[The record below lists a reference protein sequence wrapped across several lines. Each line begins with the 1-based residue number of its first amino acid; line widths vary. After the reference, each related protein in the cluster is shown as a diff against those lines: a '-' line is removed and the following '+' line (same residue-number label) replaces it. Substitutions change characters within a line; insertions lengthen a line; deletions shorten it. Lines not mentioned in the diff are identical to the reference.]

1 MDSLA
6 RRGRTTARWAWQH
19 FRLVA
24 GIALV
29 VGLTLTLAANRD
41 ALAAVDWT
49 IEPFALAGAIALLA
63 AAPLAQ
69 ALTLRIA
76 LRRLGAA
83 APPVAMLRIW
93 ARSFALR
100 YEPSGAVGF
109 VYRVR
114 ERERL
119 GATTPQ
125 VLTATGYEQLAAV
138 TAGALV
144 AVAAFAAAGGRP
156 PLVALLLAGALAAAA
171 IASRPALLGDRIAR
185 WAARRGVTV
194 AGPMRGRTLALLIA
208 INAVGWA
215 ATAAGATLL
224 ADGLL
229 GPVAPD
235 AFTLLGAFA
244 LSSVVGA
251 LMPLL
256 PAGLGPRDA
265 ALTLALTPVIG
276 PGAATVL
283 ALALR
288 VVSFAGE
295 LLAIAVAELAALV
308 LSRRERAVAAT
319 ATVPAPPRTAP
330 AVAPPTP
337 ARSSSSRRTTSASR
351 CRCSS
356 SASPR
361 PAWTC
366 SSSTTAR
373 PTAPAS
379 SPTRSPPNG
388 RGCTSCTAPRRTASA
403 WPTAR
408 ASPGVCS
415 ATTRSSAR
423 WTAISP
429 TRPRSSPRCA
439 PCCSSATPASCSARA
454 TCPAAGP
461 TAGARPA
468 SRSAAI
474 GCSASRLALG
484 LPFSDLSGGFKL
496 WRAETLA
503 AIDMDE
509 LLSAGY
515 AFQVE
520 TTQLAHLAG
529 ARIEEVPFV
538 FSERVAGASKM
549 TLRISLEG
557 IRVTLALR
565 RHHRPAR
572 DHGLLGA
579 L

>member
-1 MDSLA
+1 M
-6 RRGRTTARWAWQH
+6 
-19 FRLVA
+19 
-24 GIALV
+24 
-29 VGLTLTLAANRD
+29 
-41 ALAAVDWT
+41 
-49 IEPFALAGAIALLA
+49 
-63 AAPLAQ
+63 
-69 ALTLRIA
+69 
-76 LRRLGAA
+76 
-83 APPVAMLRIW
+83 
-93 ARSFALR
+93 
-100 YEPSGAVGF
+100 
-109 VYRVR
+109 
-114 ERERL
+114 
-119 GATTPQ
+119 
-125 VLTATGYEQLAAV
+125 
-138 TAGALV
+138 
-144 AVAAFAAAGGRP
+144 AAFAVAGGRP

-308 LSRRERAVAAT
+308 LSRRERTVAAT
-319 ATVPAPPRTAP
+319 TTVPAPPRSAP
-330 AVAPPTP
+330 AVGTDPRTIVVVPDVRR
-337 ARSSSSRRTTSASR
+337 ARVA
-351 CRCSS
+351 
-356 SASPR
+356 AAVPR
-361 PAWTC
+361 ALRPDRAWTC

-388 RGCTSCTAPRRTASA
+388 PGCTSCTAPRRTASA

-408 ASPGVCS
+408 ASPGACS

-439 PCCSSATPASCSARA
+439 RCCSSATPASCSARA

-468 SRSAAI
+468 SRSAGI

-529 ARIEEVPFV
+529 TRIEEVPFV